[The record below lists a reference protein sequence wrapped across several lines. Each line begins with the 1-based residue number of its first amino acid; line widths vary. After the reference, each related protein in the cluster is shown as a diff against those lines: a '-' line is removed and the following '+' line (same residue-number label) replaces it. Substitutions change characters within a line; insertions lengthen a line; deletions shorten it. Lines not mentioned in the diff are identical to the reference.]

1 MQSRPATAETKSS
14 STLPPELLARYNA
27 ASGRL
32 LIADDRRLDGLLR
45 RAAGGQPVDLARF
58 GRDLDAAS
66 LKAENRLRLKPAT
79 IAFPEELPV
88 SQAREEIGRAILDH
102 QVIVLCGETGSG
114 KTTQLPKLC
123 LELGRGTRGLIGHT
137 QPRRLAA
144 RSVATRIAQELGS
157 PLGQLVGYETR
168 FDRRVGDTSLVKLMT
183 DGILLAELQRDREL
197 TAYDTIIIDEAHER
211 SLNIDF
217 LLGWLKRLLP
227 RRPDLKLIVTSATL
241 DPERLAKHFENA
253 NGPAPI
259 LKVEGRTFP
268 VTMRYREPDPDLD
281 LEGQVGNGIDELWA
295 GGGRPGDVLVFLPG
309 EREIRDLARSLPG
322 RFPKAEVLPLYS
334 RLPAEQ
340 QDRVFGRGSAPRIV
354 LATNVAET
362 SVTVPGIRYVVDTG
376 TARVNRYSTRLGVQQ
391 LQIEGISQAAA
402 NQRAGR
408 CGRIGPGTCLRL
420 YTEADFQ
427 GRDLFT
433 DPEVLRANLAGVIL
447 QMAALGLGDVDDF
460 PWVDAPENRH
470 VSEGYRLLQTL
481 GALDDDRALTKLG
494 RELARLPLDPRI
506 ARIVAAG
513 KGQEQDAVC
522 VLAAALSVQDPHEVP
537 PDQQTQARQKHAVWR
552 HARSDFYTLLNL
564 WREWQKW
571 SEGAS
576 NRALRKICRE
586 QYVSYLR
593 MEEWESVY
601 KQIVDMTRVKPL
613 SPRERG
619 RGEGVPVAT
628 KPKLDAQALA
638 FARELRAQSTDAE
651 SKLWYLLR
659 DRRLNGLKFRRQ
671 HPVGAYTLDF
681 YCDESKLAVELD
693 GGQHNESA
701 QQVHDTERT
710 AFLSSR
716 GINLLRFWNDEFL
729 KQPESVLEAI
739 LAAAARPSPGPSGHP
754 LPAGEG
760 KKLADFSPEKLEEL
774 YPQIH
779 KALAAGL
786 IDHIGLRLPAE
797 KNERPEFQGPRGRKY
812 RVFPGSTL
820 AKKPP
825 PWLLSAQLSQTSQLF
840 ARTNADVLPQW
851 LSEVGA
857 HLVKKT
863 VTHPVWNAERG
874 EVQCTEYHT
883 LFGLQLL
890 KRNCHYGSIDA
901 VDARRIF
908 ITEGL
913 VRGLWTAKP
922 RFLTDNLKLIEDVQD
937 KEARMRRPD
946 LLADES
952 QLYAFYDQRIPQDVC
967 TANNLKAWLRTA
979 SADKGDP
986 GRILKMKEP
995 DVLRPGA
1002 NADVEDLFPD
1012 LIDIGGHTLQLS
1024 YQHEPGEDED
1034 GVSFHIPLSLL
1045 YQLPDA
1051 PFDYLVPGLRAPR
1064 IEALIRSLPMNLRR
1078 QCTPAAEYANALS
1091 ARMQIEEGAENNFL
1105 LSMARHFDAMIGVKL
1120 KPEDFDTTKLPAHLK
1135 PSLVLEDA
1143 QGKVLARAESLS
1155 ALKKGQAEPA
1165 RAAIAVSAQRE
1176 DVARRWVRSEVKD
1189 WDFGDLPEHV
1199 DLANGAR
1206 AWPALCISPLP
1217 PGEGGAQRRVR
1228 DSQPQS
1234 GSRSASPSPPAP
1246 LPPGEGSKISLALFE
1261 SPDAA
1266 RAAHLVGVRALLLSK
1281 LSDRMRDL
1289 VKTAKAKIGLALIA
1303 GRYDPEAIARA
1314 VAERAAAQTWK
1325 LADLRTENAFKDAV
1339 QHRGEFGR
1347 LAVKLLD
1354 DVCAWLLTAAELRR
1368 SIRALDNRW
1377 PDSIA
1382 DMNQQLDSLLAPGF
1396 IEALPDAQWP
1406 RVSVWLKAIAT
1417 RLQRLPNKPQRDI
1430 DMTLPLRK
1438 QVAQL
1443 PGPFHSARWLIE
1455 EWRVAQ
1461 FAQELKAVGSPSVER
1476 INAQL
1481 KEPA

>member
-1 MQSRPATAETKSS
+1 MERRTTPI
-14 STLPPELLARYNA
+14 PVELLSRFNA
-27 ASGRL
+27 ASERL
-32 LIADDRRLDGLLR
+32 LIADERRLDGLLR
-45 RAAGGQPVDLARF
+45 RAAGGQPMDFARF
-58 GRDLDAAS
+58 GRDLDAAL
-66 LKAENRLRLKPAT
+66 LKAENRLRLKPAA

-88 SQAREEIGRAILDH
+88 SQAREEIGRAILDNP
-102 QVIVLCGETGSG
+102 VIVLCGETGSG

-144 RSVATRIAQELGS
+144 RSVATLIAQELGS

-168 FDRRVGDTSLVKLMT
+168 FDRRVGDASLVKLMT

-217 LLGWLKRLLP
+217 LLGWLRTLLP

-408 CGRIGPGTCLRL
+408 CGRVGPGTCLRL

-427 GRDLFT
+427 GRDEFT

-481 GALDDDRALTKLG
+481 GALDDDRALTPLG

-522 VLAAALSVQDPHEVP
+522 VLAAALSVQDPHDVP

-601 KQIVDMTRVKPL
+601 KQIVDMTR
-613 SPRERG
+613 G
-619 RGEGVPVAT
+619 R
-628 KPKLDAQALA
+628 
-638 FARELRAQSTDAE
+638 
-651 SKLWYLLR
+651 
-659 DRRLNGLKFRRQ
+659 
-671 HPVGAYTLDF
+671 
-681 YCDESKLAVELD
+681 
-693 GGQHNESA
+693 
-701 QQVHDTERT
+701 
-710 AFLSSR
+710 SS
-716 GINLLRFWNDEFL
+716 
-729 KQPESVLEAI
+729 Q
-739 LAAAARPSPGPSGHP
+739 PSPARGGGSISISE
-754 LPAGEG
+754 L
-760 KKLADFSPEKLEEL
+760 STEKLEEL

-863 VTHPVWNAERG
+863 VTHPLWNPERG

-890 KRNCHYGSIDA
+890 KRNCHYGSIDPI
-901 VDARRIF
+901 DARRIF
-908 ITEGL
+908 ILEGL
-913 VRGLWTAKP
+913 VRGQWTAKP

-952 QLYAFYDQRIPQDVC
+952 QLYAFYDERVPKDVC
-967 TANNLKAWLRTA
+967 TAHNLKAWLRTA

-986 GRILKMKEP
+986 GRILKMKEA

-1034 GVSFHIPLSLL
+1034 GVSFHIPLTLL

-1051 PFDYLVPGLRAPR
+1051 PFDYLVPGLRAQR

-1078 QCTPAAEYANALS
+1078 QCTPAREYADALS
-1091 ARMQIEEGAENNFL
+1091 ARMPIAEGDFL

-1120 KPEDFDTTKLPAHLK
+1120 KPDDFDIAKLPAHLR
-1135 PSLVLEDA
+1135 PTLVLEDA
-1143 QGKVLARAESLS
+1143 QGKVLARAESLA

-1165 RAAIAVSAQRE
+1165 RAAIAASAQHE

-1206 AWPALCISPLP
+1206 AWPALTANAAAVV
-1217 PGEGGAQRRVR
+1217 GAGHTRDSASSQSRVR
-1228 DSQPQS
+1228 
-1234 GSRSASPSPPAP
+1234 PAP
-1246 LPPGEGSKISLALFE
+1246 TEWTIRLALFE

-1266 RAAHLVGVRALLLSK
+1266 GAAHLVGVRTLLLSK
-1281 LSDRMRDL
+1281 LSDRVRDL
-1289 VKTAKAKIGLALIA
+1289 VKTAKSKIGFALIG
-1303 GRYDPEAIARA
+1303 GRYDPEIIARA

-1325 LADLRTENAFKDAV
+1325 LAELRSEAAFKEAV

-1347 LAVKLLD
+1347 VAVKLLD
-1354 DVCAWLLTAAELRR
+1354 DVCGWLLTAAELRK
-1368 SIRALDNRW
+1368 SIRALDHRW
-1377 PDSIA
+1377 PDSIS
-1382 DMNQQLDSLLAPGF
+1382 DMSHQIDTLLAPGF
-1396 IEALPDAQWP
+1396 VEALPDAQWP
-1406 RVSVWLKAIAT
+1406 RMSVWLKAIAT

-1438 QVAQL
+1438 LVAQL
-1443 PGPFHSARWLIE
+1443 PGPFHGARWLLE

-1461 FAQELKAVGSPSVER
+1461 FAQELKAQGSPSVER
-1476 INAQL
+1476 ISALL

>member
-1 MQSRPATAETKSS
+1 LQQRPAPAASP
-14 STLPPELLARYNA
+14 LPPELLARYNA
-27 ASGRL
+27 ASERL

-45 RAAGGQPVDLARF
+45 RAAGGQPVDFARF
-58 GRDLDAAS
+58 GRDLDAAL
-66 LKAENRLRLKPAT
+66 LKSENRLRLKPAV

-88 SQAREEIGRAILDH
+88 SQAREEIGRAILDN

-123 LELGRGTRGLIGHT
+123 LELGRGRRGLIGHT

-144 RSVATRIAQELGS
+144 RSVANRIAQELGS

-168 FDRRVGDTSLVKLMT
+168 FDRRVGDASLVKLMT

-217 LLGWLKRLLP
+217 LLGWLRTLLP

-253 NGPAPI
+253 KGPAPI

-376 TARVNRYSTRLGVQQ
+376 TARINRYSTRLGVQQ

-408 CGRIGPGTCLRL
+408 CGRVGPGTCLRL

-427 GRDLFT
+427 GRDEFT

-470 VSEGYRLLQTL
+470 VSEGYRLLQVL
-481 GALDDDRALTKLG
+481 GALDDDRALTRLG

-571 SEGAS
+571 SEGTS

-601 KQIVDMTRVKPL
+601 KQIVDMTRDKNGA
-613 SPRERG
+613 R
-619 RGEGVPVAT
+619 A
-628 KPKLDAQALA
+628 A
-638 FARELRAQSTDAE
+638 FPTQ
-651 SKLWYLLR
+651 
-659 DRRLNGLKFRRQ
+659 
-671 HPVGAYTLDF
+671 
-681 YCDESKLAVELD
+681 
-693 GGQHNESA
+693 
-701 QQVHDTERT
+701 
-710 AFLSSR
+710 
-716 GINLLRFWNDEFL
+716 
-729 KQPESVLEAI
+729 
-739 LAAAARPSPGPSGHP
+739 
-754 LPAGEG
+754 
-760 KKLADFSPEKLEEL
+760 EKLEEL

-863 VTHPVWNAERG
+863 VTHPLWNAERG

-890 KRNCHYGSIDA
+890 KRNCHYGSIDP

-922 RFLTDNLKLIEDVQD
+922 RFLTDNLKLVEDVQD

-952 QLYAFYDQRIPQDVC
+952 QLFAFYDERIPKDVC

-1034 GVSFHIPLSLL
+1034 GVSFHIPLTLL

-1051 PFDYLVPGLRAPR
+1051 PFDWLVPGLRAPR

-1091 ARMQIEEGAENNFL
+1091 ARMQIEEGDFL

-1120 KPEDFDTTKLPAHLK
+1120 KPDDFDIAKLPAHLK
-1135 PSLVLEDA
+1135 PTLVLEDA
-1143 QGKVLARAESLS
+1143 QNKVLARAESLA

-1176 DVARRWVRSEVKD
+1176 DVAKRWVRSEVKD

-1206 AWPALCISPLP
+1206 AWPALTTLQSTPV
-1217 PGEGGAQRRVR
+1217 GADLVR
-1228 DSQPQS
+1228 DSRRQRELEES
-1234 GSRSASPSPPAP
+1234 RTRSAPTKA
-1246 LPPGEGSKISLALFE
+1246 EMISLALFE

-1266 RAAHLVGVRALLLSK
+1266 RAAHIVGVRALLLSK

-1289 VKTAKAKIGLALIA
+1289 VKTAKSKLGLSLIGSTF
-1303 GRYDPEAIARA
+1303 DPEVLARA

-1325 LADLRTENAFKDAV
+1325 LAELRTETAFKDAV

-1354 DVCAWLLTAAELRR
+1354 DVCGWLLTVAELRK
-1368 SIRALDNRW
+1368 SIRALNNRW

-1382 DMNQQLDSLLAPGF
+1382 DMGQQLDSLLAPGF
-1396 IEALPDAQWP
+1396 IDALPDAQWP
-1406 RVSVWLKAIAT
+1406 RVSTWLKAIAT

-1438 QVAQL
+1438 LVAQL
-1443 PGPFHSARWLIE
+1443 PGPFHSARWLLE

-1461 FAQELKAVGSPSVER
+1461 FAQELKAQGSPSAER
-1476 INAQL
+1476 INAL
-1481 KEPA
+1481 IKEPA